1 MSPVELFKA
10 IADETRLKC
19 LLLIEHEQELCVCEI
34 TTALAEIQPKISRH
48 LAQLRH
54 CGILIDRRSGQWV
67 FYQINPQLP
76 AWVTQLIKHTAK
88 HNLQFI
94 QPSLEKLSQ
103 MGDRPQRAANCC
115 N

>member
-10 IADETRLKC
+10 ISDETRLKC
-19 LLLIEHEQELCVCEI
+19 LLLIVHEQELCVCEI

-48 LAQLRH
+48 LAQLRQSE
-54 CGILIDRRSGQWV
+54 ILIDRRSSQWV
-67 FYQINPQLP
+67 YYRINPQLP
-76 AWVTQLIKHTAK
+76 TWITQLIQHTAE
-88 HNLQFI
+88 HNRQFI
-94 QPSLEKLSQ
+94 QPLLVKLSQ